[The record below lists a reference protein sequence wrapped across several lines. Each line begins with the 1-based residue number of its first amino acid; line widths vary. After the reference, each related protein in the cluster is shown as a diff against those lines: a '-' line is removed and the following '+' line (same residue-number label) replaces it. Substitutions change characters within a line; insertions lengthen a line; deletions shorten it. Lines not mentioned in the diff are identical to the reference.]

1 MAVAVEEREI
11 YLSVVIPTFNEQ
23 ARIADTLVRV
33 KEFLRESGWPAE
45 VLVVDDGSSDAT
57 LEVVKA
63 VDRGA
68 GTAQP
73 PTILLATPGPANH
86 GKGRAVQI
94 GLASAQGRFV
104 VFTDADLSTPIEE
117 VSKLLRALEDGADLA
132 IGSRRLPTS
141 DIEPQ
146 PSARRVMGWIFGWLV
161 RLLAVPGVRDS
172 QCGFKCYRRHAAQ
185 RLSELQRIPG
195 FSFDVEHLYLARRLG
210 YRVVEVG
217 VRWADSP
224 GTKIKPW
231 RDSWR
236 MLRDLFRIRSLHRHL
251 S

>member
-57 LEVVKA
+57 LEVVEA
-63 VDRGA
+63 VDRGS

-73 PTILLATPGPANH
+73 PTILLATPGSANH
-86 GKGRAVQI
+86 GKGHAVQI

-117 VSKLLRALEDGADLA
+117 VSKLLRALEAGADLA

-141 DIEPQ
+141 DIQPQ
-146 PSARRVMGWIFGWLV
+146 PSARRLMGWIFAWLV

-172 QCGFKCYRRHAAQ
+172 QCGFKGYRRQAAQ
-185 RLSELQRIPG
+185 RLAELQRIPG

-210 YRVVEVG
+210 YRVAEVG

-236 MLRDLFRIRSLHRHL
+236 MLRDLFRIRSLHRHVP
-251 S
+251 

>member
-33 KEFLRESGWPAE
+33 KEFLQESGWPAE
-45 VLVVDDGSSDAT
+45 VLVVDDGSNDAT
-57 LEVVKA
+57 LEVVRA

-68 GTAQP
+68 GAAQP

-94 GLASAQGRFV
+94 GLTSARGRFV

-141 DIEPQ
+141 EIEPQ
-146 PSARRVMGWIFGWLV
+146 PSARRLMGWIFSWLV
-161 RLLAVPGVRDS
+161 RVLAVPGVRDS
-172 QCGFKCYRRHAAQ
+172 QCGFKGYRRHAAQ

-210 YRVVEVG
+210 YRVAEVG